1 MGLFLMVSAY
11 IISRR
16 RGYGSAPEEL
26 MMPLLPAARAAVFPL
41 LAPAIIIGG
50 IFTGVFTPTE
60 AAVVASIYALILGI
74 CYRELNLA
82 NLRRILLETV
92 ITTSIVVFILAGSS
106 VGGWLVALEQV
117 PQTIVAFFRAL
128 TDNPFV
134 VLLFIN
140 VLLLFLGMLMDGVPI
155 MIILFPVLMPLVK
168 SYGIDPIH
176 FGVMAVLNLMI
187 GLITPPV
194 GMVMYVVCSISK
206 LPIQAF
212 AREAVP
218 FIVALILV
226 LILITYIPPL
236 VTFIPNLALG
246 R

>member
-1 MGLFLMVSAY
+1 
-11 IISRR
+11 
-16 RGYGSAPEEL
+16 
-26 MMPLLPAARAAVFPL
+26 
-41 LAPAIIIGG
+41 
-50 IFTGVFTPTE
+50 
-60 AAVVASIYALILGI
+60 
-74 CYRELNLA
+74 
-82 NLRRILLETV
+82 LLETV

-128 TDNPFV
+128 TDSPFV

-140 VLLLFLGMLMDGVPI
+140 LLLLFLGMLMDGVPI

-168 SYGIDPIH
+168 SYGIDPVH

-194 GMVMYVVCSISK
+194 GMVMYVVCSITK
-206 LPIQAF
+206 LPVQAF
-212 AREAVP
+212 AREALP
-218 FIVALILV
+218 FIFALLLV
-226 LILITYIPPL
+226 LVLITYIPPL